1 MTNSPALL
9 RDRYRLLTV
18 IGTGGFSTIYQAL
31 DTQTGQY
38 ATIKEFTDEH
48 AEPPVT
54 EDMREKGL
62 AQIRREAKMLEVMAG
77 TPGIPAM
84 HEMFEANG
92 TLYLVRDY
100 LEGMTCED
108 YIHRFRGRLP
118 FALGLYIMQG
128 TLKILQAAHD
138 KGYLHSDV
146 SPVNIFLNRN
156 GMLHLIDWG
165 NAVDLSGSMEDSVV
179 RQAVNVR
186 YSAPE
191 QHISGEALTPATD
204 LYCLGASI
212 YEALCSEPPV
222 QAVRRLR
229 GEQLI
234 PPGIHAS
241 DLPAFTKDLLS
252 DLLSL
257 WPEDRPQ
264 SASDVLQKLDEEI
277 RFTVTP
283 VGTGNSSVSAQLLHE
298 KRSRLG
304 FLTSRRLRRPT
315 LL

>member
-1 MTNSPALL
+1 MMT
-9 RDRYRLLTV
+9 
-18 IGTGGFSTIYQAL
+18 STIPTPAV
-31 DTQTGQY
+31 TKERTG
-38 ATIKEFTDEH
+38 AAHVVVPRKVVGRTF
-48 AEPPVT
+48 
-54 EDMREKGL
+54 G
-62 AQIRREAKMLEVMAG
+62 MAG

-222 QAVRRLR
+222 QAVLRLR

-241 DLPAFTKDLLS
+241 DLPAFTQDLLS